1 MSRIK
6 DRFAKLKQEGRKALI
21 PYLTAGDPNP
31 DFTVPLMHAMVQAG
45 ADILELGVPFSD
57 PMAEGPV
64 IQHAMER
71 ALVHHISLTQV
82 IDMVAKFRTEDPA
95 TPVLLMGYLNPVEVM
110 GYQEFV
116 TRAAAAGVDGV
127 LLVDLPPEEAG
138 ELLVHARSQD
148 LDVVFLVAPT
158 TTSQRIKAIA
168 EVSSGF
174 VYYVSLKGVT
184 GAGHLD
190 VEQVKQRDIPTF
202 EYTPTQVKQRV
213 AQIKSVAAIPVG
225 VGFGIKDGAS
235 AKSISAVADAV
246 VVGSALVR
254 LVETNMP
261 SLDKTRSA
269 VSGLIGEMRQAMD
282 ADLSQSGAKMQN

>member
-1 MSRIK
+1 MSRIQ
-6 DRFAKLKQEGRKALI
+6 DRFEQLKRQGRKALI

-31 DFTVPLMHAMVQAG
+31 DFTVPLMHAMVKAG

-71 ALVHHISLTQV
+71 ALIHQVSLHQV
-82 IDMVAKFRTEDPA
+82 IDMVAKFRTEDST
-95 TPVLLMGYLNPVEVM
+95 TPVLLMGYLNPVEIM
-110 GYQEFV
+110 GYQQFV
-116 TRAAAAGVDGV
+116 NKAAAAGVDGV

-138 ELLVHARSQD
+138 ELLQHARSQG

-158 TTSQRIKAIA
+158 TTDQRIKIIA
-168 EVSSGF
+168 ESSSGF

-190 VEQVKQRDIPTF
+190 INEVQ
-202 EYTPTQVKQRV
+202 QRV
-213 AQIKSVAAIPVG
+213 TRIKAVTSLPVG

-235 AKSISAVADAV
+235 AKSISSVADAV

-254 LVETNMP
+254 LVEANIP
-261 SLDKTRSA
+261 SLDKTRDA
-269 VSGLIGEMRQAMD
+269 VSALIREMRHAMD
-282 ADLSQSGAKMQN
+282 EGLSPIAAKMQS